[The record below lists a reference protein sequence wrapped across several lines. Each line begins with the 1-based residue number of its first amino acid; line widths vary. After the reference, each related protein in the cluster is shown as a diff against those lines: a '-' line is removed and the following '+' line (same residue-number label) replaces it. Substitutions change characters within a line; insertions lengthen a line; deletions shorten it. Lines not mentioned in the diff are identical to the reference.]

1 MTAPNAA
8 TTTDAWHRLAL
19 QVRLAL
25 DPEDPRLIARYLTHG
40 QALVAEG
47 AAAPWSVHDRMLTL
61 LLDTANDALLPIDW
75 RMNCLDA
82 CCRPLGALGA
92 LVCDDASA
100 ARLRVLASRLACFS
114 LQPTPDSVHPNH
126 STHAR

>member
-1 MTAPNAA
+1 MTAPDTTA
-8 TTTDAWHRLAL
+8 TTDTWHRVAM

-25 DPEDPRLIARYLTHG
+25 DPEDPRLIARYLVHG
-40 QALVAEG
+40 QALVAG
-47 AAAPWSVHDRMLTL
+47 RAVAAWSVHDRMLTL

-82 CCRPLGALGA
+82 CSRPLGALGA

-100 ARLRVLASRLACFS
+100 ARLRVLASRLAAFS
-114 LQPTPDSVHPNH
+114 LQPALHRGDTRH
-126 STHAR
+126 TR

>member
-1 MTAPNAA
+1 MTTPDTTA
-8 TTTDAWHRLAL
+8 TTDSWHRVGM

-25 DPEDPRLIARYLTHG
+25 DPEDPRLIARYLVHG
-40 QALVAEG
+40 QALVAERV
-47 AAAPWSVHDRMLTL
+47 AAPWSVHDRMLTL

-82 CCRPLGALGA
+82 CNRPLGALGP

-100 ARLRVLASRLACFS
+100 ARWRVLASRLASFS
-114 LQPTPDSVHPNH
+114 LQPALRPGDAR
-126 STHAR
+126 HAR